1 MGGRRRAASRQLD
14 VPRSISVRPDHHRT
28 SVSRRGHC
36 HSSGH
41 RFGAHLDSL
50 ESAAWSE
57 IRFPVAVSRGSDPVT
72 FHRRPRRFA
81 SPLSTAPRCLPI
93 PPPFPPFFIP
103 LSICFA
109 PPHLPII

>member
-1 MGGRRRAASRQLD
+1 MGGRRDGASRQLD

-57 IRFPVAVSRGSDPVT
+57 IRFAVAGARASGLVALDPPHPGVWGL
-72 FHRRPRRFA
+72 FFLAPLFLFP
-81 SPLSTAPRCLPI
+81 SPPSSTPY
-93 PPPFPPFFIP
+93 PPP
-103 LSICFA
+103 
-109 PPHLPII
+109 